1 MNAFRTVYICSAN
14 DRKVY
19 VGYRLAL
26 CVEIQTEHRKLD
38 EKKKKECM
46 QWQLTTI
53 CYYNLFQVP
62 R

>member
-1 MNAFRTVYICSAN
+1 MNAFRTVYISSVY

-26 CVEIQTEHRKLD
+26 CVETQNERRKLD

>member
-1 MNAFRTVYICSAN
+1 MNAFRTIYISSAN